1 MELFAEHSEPFT
13 VMGSTLGA
21 LTDATVSVVEPE
33 VPPKVAV
40 IMVGPVEPVGD
51 VAIPVLLMVIDVVD
65 VLQVTCVVKSCA
77 ILSEYVPVAVNCC
90 VVSARARILGLLGV
104 TVMDCSVAEVTVT
117 VVEPE
122 VLPKVAVMVAVPVD
136 PAVASPFDP
145 FVLLMSAT
153 DVADELQVT
162 AVVKSCVRL
171 SSYTPVAVNCCE
183 VVMAILGLEGV
194 KSIAIRAGLVEA
206 PVGLLE
212 PPPLQPVASAKA
224 RKKRRILLDFTNAH
238 SRRNQVGYISPAL

>member
-1 MELFAEHSEPFT
+1 MELVGEQSEPFT

-90 VVSARARILGLLGV
+90 VVSARASILGLLGV
-104 TVMDCSVAEVTVT
+104 TVMD
-117 VVEPE
+117 
-122 VLPKVAVMVAVPVD
+122 
-136 PAVASPFDP
+136 
-145 FVLLMSAT
+145 
-153 DVADELQVT
+153 
-162 AVVKSCVRL
+162 
-171 SSYTPVAVNCCE
+171 
-183 VVMAILGLEGV
+183 
-194 KSIAIRAGLVEA
+194 
-206 PVGLLE
+206 
-212 PPPLQPVASAKA
+212 
-224 RKKRRILLDFTNAH
+224 
-238 SRRNQVGYISPAL
+238 